1 MSAHAHSQPQ
11 IPGEATKSGH
21 HGPSALGDDLRRFVN
36 LTLMLAITDFK
47 LRYFGSALGYL
58 WSLIR
63 PLLFFGVLYIVFTK
77 IVRLGDQVP
86 YYPVYLLTS
95 IVLWTFFAETTNASV
110 RCLVDRE
117 NLLRKIRF
125 PRLVIPLATVLTSLF
140 NLGLN
145 LVVVIIFAMLSGVTP
160 HAGWLEIPFLVGFLA
175 LLATGVGMLLSALFV
190 RFRDIQPIW
199 DVTLQVLFYGS
210 PILYVASNYP
220 DNIVRLASTNP
231 LAVVFSQMR
240 KALIDPSAPS
250 AATYVGGPARL
261 LFPIAIVFGIF
272 VLGYWVFSREAPRIA
287 ENL

>member
-1 MSAHAHSQPQ
+1 MSTPAHAEP
-11 IPGEATKSGH
+11 TRRF
-21 HGPSALGDDLRRFVN
+21 GPSALGDDLRRFVN
-36 LTLMLAITDFK
+36 LTFTLAITDFK

-77 IVRLGDQVP
+77 IVRLGDQVKD
-86 YYPVYLLTS
+86 YPVYLLTS

-125 PRLVIPLATVLTSLF
+125 PRLVIPLAVALTSLF

-145 LVVVIIFAMLSGVTP
+145 LVVVLIFAMLSGIEP
-160 HAGWLEIPFLVGFLA
+160 QAGWLEIPFLVGFLA
-175 LLATGVGMLLSALFV
+175 LLAVGVGMLLSALFV
-190 RFRDIQPIW
+190 RFRDLQPIW
-199 DVTLQVLFYGS
+199 DVTLQILFYGS

-220 DNIVRLASTNP
+220 DSLVRFMSVSP
-231 LAVVFSQMR
+231 LAVVLSQMR
-240 KALIDPSAPS
+240 KALIDPTAPS
-250 AATYVGGPARL
+250 AATYLGGTSRL
-261 LFPIAIVFGIF
+261 LFPIAIVGGVF